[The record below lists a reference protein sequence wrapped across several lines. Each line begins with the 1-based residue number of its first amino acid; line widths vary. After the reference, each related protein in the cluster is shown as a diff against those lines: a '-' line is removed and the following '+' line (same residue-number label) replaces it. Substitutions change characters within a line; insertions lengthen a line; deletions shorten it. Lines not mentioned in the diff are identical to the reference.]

1 MSAGCSHDE
10 LAGPAPR
17 AEVRRRGVLWAAL
30 AINVLLFVGEFGAGL
45 WADSSALL
53 ADSADNLGDVLTYA
67 ISLAAVGTASR
78 QRARAAGVKGIIQ
91 ILFGLAV
98 LIEVGRKAWMGF
110 EPVAPVMVVAA
121 GLALIGN
128 VACFVMLLG
137 HRHADINMRS
147 VWLCSRNDVI
157 GNASVITAALVVWL
171 TGFAWADLVVGA
183 ALAMLFLSTGI
194 GVVREARNALPAR
207 CAWPPAS

>member
-1 MSAGCSHDE
+1 MRAASSGHEPVHS
-10 LAGPAPR
+10 PAPEDR
-17 AEVRRRGVLWAAL
+17 RRRGVLWAAL

-67 ISLAAVGTASR
+67 ISLAAVGTALR

-98 LIEVGRKAWMGF
+98 LIELGRKAWMGF
-110 EPVAPVMVVAA
+110 EPVAPVMVIAA

-183 ALAMLFLSTGI
+183 ALAMLFLSTGV
-194 GVVREARNALPAR
+194 GVVREARNASLAR
-207 CAWPPAS
+207 CACPPAS